1 MLRGW
6 ARSALWFFYRDVEVT
21 AARRIAADRPT
32 IFAANHSNA
41 LGDVAILVAKLPR
54 FPRFLATA
62 TWWDR
67 APARLLFRLGGVLP
81 VDRARDGDA
90 HHNSSTFEAC
100 RSALAQGE
108 HIAIFPEGEL
118 NEGPSLL
125 PIRTGAA
132 RIALSAADAGVRD
145 VVIEPVGLVYEDRG
159 RFRSRVEMKLAEPI
173 EVDDWLEA
181 YRGDPFATVHDVT
194 DLLAARLAAATVNS
208 HRDGVAALARRA
220 VTIVLAD
227 PGAEPGDPIWTAHPN
242 ELSRCLVAALADAD
256 GHDGGEAVRALEAA
270 VTTHSSDLAQLG
282 FADAQSLEFT
292 PASAR
297 SRRRA
302 QLLVLS
308 PAAAVGAIATA
319 PVVLTVSLIG
329 RLVRREG
336 WRATIVAVGGTL
348 LLPLNSAVVLMVG
361 SRRVGLRRAAAL
373 TAAGVASSTATIW
386 WFDRLQE
393 TRAERRSAHARRAGS
408 GEMAHARR
416 SRAEVAR
423 QVWRLIDQHQ
433 SCPPRT

>member
-21 AARRIAADRPT
+21 GARRIAADRPT
-32 IFAANHSNA
+32 VFAANHSNA

-67 APARLLFRLGGVLP
+67 APARLLFWLGGVLP

-90 HHNSSTFEAC
+90 NHNSSTFAAC
-100 RSALAQGE
+100 RSALGQGE

-125 PIRTGAA
+125 PLRTGAA
-132 RIALSAADAGVRD
+132 RIALSAADAGIRD

-159 RFRSRVEMKLAEPI
+159 RFRSRVEMKVAEPI
-173 EVDDWLEA
+173 EIEDWLEA
-181 YRGDPFATVHDVT
+181 YRDDPFGTVHDVT
-194 DLLAARLAAATVNS
+194 DLLAARLAAATVTS
-208 HRDGVAALARRA
+208 HRDEVATLARRA

-227 PGAEPGDPIWTAHPN
+227 PIREPGDPIWAAHPN
-242 ELSRCLVAALADAD
+242 ELSRRLVAALADAE
-256 GHDGGEAVRALEAA
+256 GHDGGAAVRELADA
-270 VTTHSSDLAQLG
+270 VTTHSTDLARLG
-282 FADAQSLEFT
+282 LAEAHPLEIAPEST
-292 PASAR
+292 R

-302 QLLVLS
+302 ELLILS

-319 PVVLTVSLIG
+319 PIVLTVSLAG
-329 RLVRREG
+329 RLVRGEG
-336 WRATIVAVGGTL
+336 WRATVVAVGGTL
-348 LLPLNSAVVLMVG
+348 LLPLNSALELMVG
-361 SRRVGLRRAAAL
+361 SRRIGLRRAAAL
-373 TAAGVASSTATIW
+373 TAAGVVSSTATIW

-393 TRAERRSAHARRAGS
+393 ARADRRSSHALGAGS
-408 GEMAHARR
+408 EAVAQARQ

-423 QVWRLIDQHQ
+423 QVWRLVGRHP